1 MLLVGILFGL
11 VTLGFVVPC
20 LVDVAVTPAS
30 ELRSLTKPAWVLA
43 IVFLSV
49 FGAVAWLAAGR
60 PDRRGRPL
68 LPRHLEGAS
77 SFGPQDALRRHPATR
92 SMDPG
97 IEVWPSPEELPASE
111 VGYRPVGPDDD
122 PEFLEELAR
131 RIRRLR
137 EPGPDDA

>member
-1 MLLVGILFGL
+1 MLLVGVLFGL
-11 VTLGFVVPC
+11 VTLGLVVPC

-30 ELRSLTKPAWVLA
+30 ELRSLTKPAWVLV

-77 SFGPQDALRRHPATR
+77 SLGPQDALRRHPAGR
-92 SMDPG
+92 AMDPG
-97 IEVWPSPEELPASE
+97 IEIAPGPGALPADE
-111 VGYRPVGPDDD
+111 AGYRWVGPDDD
-122 PEFLEELAR
+122 PEFLEELGR

-137 EPGPDDA
+137 EPPDA